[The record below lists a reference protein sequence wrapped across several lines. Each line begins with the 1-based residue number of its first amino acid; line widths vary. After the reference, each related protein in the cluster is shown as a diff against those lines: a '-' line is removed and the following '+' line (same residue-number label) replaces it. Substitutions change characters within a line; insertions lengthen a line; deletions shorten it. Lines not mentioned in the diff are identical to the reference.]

1 MRILGPVLAC
11 LLTTGA
17 MAQAQEAA
25 GPYYRG
31 QQLHRHCFSEDTIAQ
46 GICYGYI
53 VAVADAAIS
62 GLAIE
67 GQRACIPAD
76 ASTGRLRNAV
86 KAYLEG
92 RPERLEGTG
101 IALVAAALA
110 EAFPCGA

>member
-1 MRILGPVLAC
+1 MRVLGLVLM
-11 LLTTGA
+11 LLLMGA
-17 MAQAQEAA
+17 DSAQAQEAA

-31 QQLHRHCFSEDTIAQ
+31 RQLHRHCFSEDAIAQ

-53 VAVADAAIS
+53 VAVADAAIA

-76 ASTGRLRNAV
+76 ASTGRLRDAV
-86 KAYLEG
+86 KDYLEI

>member
-17 MAQAQEAA
+17 MAQAQEAT

-53 VAVADAAIS
+53 VAVADMVFAGVAIV
-62 GLAIE
+62 

-76 ASTGRLRNAV
+76 ASTGR
-86 KAYLEG
+86 
-92 RPERLEGTG
+92 
-101 IALVAAALA
+101 AAQRGQGLHGG
-110 EAFPCGA
+110 PPGAS